1 MADLELI
8 VLGSAS
14 GLPEPDR
21 AHASLAL
28 HRGEDVW
35 LLDAGEGV
43 CSSLLRCSLEPES
56 VRSIY
61 ITHCHPDH
69 CVGIFMLLQY
79 LHMKGFRQKIDI
91 HLPAGAIGAFQTF
104 MIQLYLVPGVFYPPY
119 HLEPLDAEH
128 QLDDYIS
135 LYTLPTK
142 HLKRWEELELPGLET
157 RSYAFRIKSP
167 SGSIFYSGDVSGMAD
182 IEGYLHPGE
191 LLILEASHVDFDSV
205 LSAAQTVGIERIL
218 LTHALPE
225 QRHSLADLQF
235 RAAKFG
241 VEIMLARDGLRLSL

>member
-28 HRGEDVW
+28 RRGEDIW

-43 CSSLLRCSLEPES
+43 CSSLLRWSLEPES

-79 LHMKGFRQKIDI
+79 LHMKGFRREVDI
-91 HLPAGAIGAFQTF
+91 HLPARAIGAFQTF
-104 MIQLYLVPGVFYPPY
+104 MTQLYLVPGVFYPPY
-119 HLEPLDAEH
+119 HLKPLDAEH
-128 QLDDYIS
+128 QLDDDIV
-135 LYTLPTK
+135 LHTFPTR
-142 HLKRWEELELPGLET
+142 HLQRWEELELPGLET

-167 SGSIFYSGDVSGMAD
+167 GGSIFYSGDVSEMTD
-182 IEGYLHPGE
+182 IEGYLHPNE
-191 LLILEASHVDFDSV
+191 LLVLEASHVDFDEV
-205 LSAAQTVGIERIL
+205 LNTVQAAGIERIL

-225 QRHSLADLQF
+225 QRQPLADLQF
-235 RAAKFG
+235 RAAKFS